1 MKCAGL
7 YGACTLWFNLLCF
20 ALKISFKNDNPV
32 INLNDIDPENIDLVL
47 QKIQGSFD
55 IRFEQDDLDHVKT
68 FSQLCDAVQK
78 KVKQKNGEACTTQHA
93 FYMLRHAINNT
104 VAGTD
109 KDLIK
114 PQTKLSNV
122 FPSDTRLQVIAEVE
136 KELGFKMNLL
146 KPKGAVV
153 FAFSM
158 LLGASLFSMYFL
170 PVAGAAGTILAIVG
184 LVLAGKFGK
193 EMPVKTLGDLAEKIA
208 REHYLNCR
216 RNAAMVN
223 RAEIAEKVKVL
234 FEHDLALEPRVV
246 NSSSR
251 F

>member
-1 MKCAGL
+1 LKCAGL

-20 ALKISFKNDNPV
+20 ALKISFKNENPV
-32 INLNDIDPENIDLVL
+32 FNLNSVDPEDIGDVL
-47 QKIQGSFD
+47 LKIETSFN
-55 IRFEQDDLDHVKT
+55 IRFEKEDLHDVKT
-68 FSQLCDAVQK
+68 FGQLCDVVQK
-78 KVKQKNGEACTTQHA
+78 KVKQKNGEGCTTQHA

-104 VAGTD
+104 IGAD

-114 PQTKLSNV
+114 PQTKLSNI
-122 FPSDTRLQVIAEVE
+122 FPSDTRLQVIAEIE

-146 KPKGAVV
+146 KPKGAIV

-158 LLGASLFSMYFL
+158 LLGASLFSIYFL
-170 PVAGAAGTILAIVG
+170 PIAGGAGTLLAIIG
-184 LVLAGKFGK
+184 LILAGKFGK

-216 RNAAMVN
+216 RNAAAVN
-223 RAEIAEKVKVL
+223 RAEITDKVKEL
-234 FEHDLALEPRVV
+234 FVHELALEPQVV
-246 NSSSR
+246 NGNSR

>member
-1 MKCAGL
+1 M
-7 YGACTLWFNLLCF
+7 CF

-32 INLNDIDPENIDLVL
+32 INLNSIDPEDIGDVL
-47 QKIQGSFD
+47 LKIETSFN
-55 IRFEQDDLDHVKT
+55 IRFEKEDLHDVKT
-68 FSQLCDAVQK
+68 FGQLCDVVQK

-104 VAGTD
+104 IGAD
-109 KDLIK
+109 KGLIK
-114 PQTKLSNV
+114 PQTKLSNI
-122 FPSDTRLQVIAEVE
+122 FPSDTRLRVIAEIE

-146 KPKGAVV
+146 KPKGIIV

-158 LLGASLFSMYFL
+158 LLGASLAAMYFVPVVGAIGAVL
-170 PVAGAAGTILAIVG
+170 AVAGLI
-184 LVLAGKFGK
+184 LAGKFGK

-216 RNAAMVN
+216 RNAAAVN
-223 RAEIAEKVKVL
+223 RAEIGDKVKEL
-234 FEHDLALEPRVV
+234 FVRELAVEARVV
-246 NSSSR
+246 NGNSR